1 MGGVKNVPPSGQV
14 STNFPT
20 FVGTTTIWNMQV
32 AAKYLIEQS
41 RDFIAEGNI
50 AKAIKALRLVANSFE
65 LQKTKSELEEIS
77 SRYYDLEIYIMAGTI
92 DTDFSAVQKSRIRQR
107 LLQMADE
114 LDAALKN
121 KKFDIE
127 VKISGPVE
135 QKVSDWFQT
144 LFA

>member
-1 MGGVKNVPPSGQV
+1 
-14 STNFPT
+14 
-20 FVGTTTIWNMQV
+20 MQV